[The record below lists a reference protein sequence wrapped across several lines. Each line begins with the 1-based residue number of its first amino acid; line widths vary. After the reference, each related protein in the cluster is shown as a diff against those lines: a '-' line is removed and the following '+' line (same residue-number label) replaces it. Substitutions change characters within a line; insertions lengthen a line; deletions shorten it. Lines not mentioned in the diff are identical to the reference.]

1 MDTPVLYPGD
11 RIHIA
16 IWARNL
22 SQADELNQNI
32 VREYAALGVTAFFTT
47 TLTSDG
53 LLEPMRVLA
62 VIRAKP

>member
-11 RIHIA
+11 RVHIA

-22 SQADELNQNI
+22 RQADELNQNI
-32 VREYAALGVTAFFTT
+32 VREYADLGVTVFFTT
-47 TLTSDG
+47 TVTSDG
-53 LLEPMRVLA
+53 PLEPMRVLA